1 MKKLFFMA
9 LVAGSMVFAACGVK
23 MSPEAT
29 KAWND
34 FKEKAAAVSTDEA
47 VNQFESLEAYDAAF
61 NAAMNAGTEFGE
73 KFNGK
78 VTQEVAD
85 SFADMTKKL
94 IEMDQKVRPGFKAM
108 EADEEEELEAQ
119 MTSEEEGE
127 EEEVVEE

>member
-9 LVAGSMVFAACGVK
+9 LVAGSMVFAACGAK

-47 VNQFESLEAYDAAF
+47 VSQFESLDAYEAAF
-61 NAAMNAGTEFGE
+61 EAALNAGTEFGT
-73 KFNGK
+73 KFDGK

-85 SFADMTKKL
+85 SFKTMFETMKQ
-94 IEMDQKVRPGFKAM
+94 MDQKVKAGFEAM
-108 EADEEEELEAQ
+108 EGDEEELDEEELEAQ
-119 MTSEEEGE
+119 MTSEEE
-127 EEEVVEE
+127 EEVEE

>member
-9 LVAGSMVFAACGVK
+9 LVAGSMVFASCGVK

-47 VNQFESLEAYDAAF
+47 VDQFESLEAYEAAF
-61 NAAMNAGTEFGE
+61 EAAMNAGTEFG
-73 KFNGK
+73 KNFDGK

-85 SFADMTKKL
+85 SFAAMTQAM
-94 IEMDQKVRPGFKAM
+94 IQMDQKVKASFKEM
-108 EADEEEELEAQ
+108 EGDEEELE
-119 MTSEEEGE
+119 
-127 EEEVVEE
+127 EEEVEE